1 MPRRRL
7 AHGTGLTQYQTP
19 SRLSDTPARGYGAGV
34 RHALFLLS
42 LLLGLTLAVPAA
54 PAAAQEAET
63 AEERA
68 ERLREIEAR
77 REQNARD
84 AERLRRRT
92 EATAAAMRR
101 LQASLV
107 ELAASLQE
115 AEREVTTTEARIEA
129 LDAEA
134 ETLTTALMGRRRAV
148 GEVLGALQMLE
159 RKRPPALLASP
170 DDANRAAVA
179 AVALAGVTPELQ
191 AEAERLAGDLDRI
204 EVVRLRAER
213 ERRRLAEGEAA
224 LSERRALLEDS
235 LAERER
241 RQAADRTRLRRIERE
256 DAALAAEA
264 TSLRALLD
272 GIEARDEA
280 RAEADLPRPPPPSP
294 RPRPLAG
301 ASDLPARFAEARAQL
316 SPPVTGRV
324 VRRFGERM
332 GGGGQAQEMTVA
344 TRSGAV
350 VVAPFGGRVKWAKPY
365 GALGNIVI
373 LDVGQGYTLVL
384 MGLGDFAVRRDD
396 VVSPGEPLGQ
406 MPTGA
411 SPGLRLH
418 LRRGGEVI
426 DPEPW
431 FRPGT
436 LVG

>member
-1 MPRRRL
+1 MRFVLPLL
-7 AHGTGLTQYQTP
+7 AALALTPT
-19 SRLSDTPARGYGAGV
+19 
-34 RHALFLLS
+34 AL
-42 LLLGLTLAVPAA
+42 
-54 PAAAQEAET
+54 AQEAPD
-63 AEERA
+63 ERA
-68 ERLREIEAR
+68 ERLREIEAQ

-92 EATAAAMRR
+92 EATAAALRR
-101 LQASLV
+101 LRASLV
-107 ELAASLQE
+107 DLAASLQE
-115 AEREVTTTEARIEA
+115 AEGEVTATEARIAA
-129 LDAEA
+129 LDEEA
-134 ETLTTALMGRRRAV
+134 AALTAALLVRRRAV

-191 AEAERLAGDLDRI
+191 AEAEALAGDLDRI

-224 LSERRALLEDS
+224 LAERRALLEDS
-235 LAERER
+235 LDQRER
-241 RQAADRTRLRRIERE
+241 RQAADRTRLRRIERA
-256 DAALAAEA
+256 DAALAEEA
-264 TSLRALLD
+264 TTLRALLA

-280 RAEADLPRPPPPSP
+280 EARAEGPTPPPPSR
-294 RPRPLAG
+294 RPEDLTLASG
-301 ASDLPARFAEARAQL
+301 LPARFVEARAQL
-316 SPPVTGRV
+316 RPPVAGRV
-324 VRRFGERM
+324 VRRFGERID
-332 GGGGQAQEMTVA
+332 GGGRAQEMTLA

-350 VVAPFGGRVKWAKPY
+350 VTAPFGGRVKWAKPY

-384 MGLGDFAVRRDD
+384 MGLGEFSVRRDD

-418 LRRGGEVI
+418 LRRGGDVI
-426 DPEPW
+426 DPAPW

-436 LVG
+436 LTG

>member
-1 MPRRRL
+1 MSPHGPRRYERRVRTLLVLL
-7 AHGTGLTQYQTP
+7 AV
-19 SRLSDTPARGYGAGV
+19 LSLTPA
-34 RHALFLLS
+34 AL
-42 LLLGLTLAVPAA
+42 
-54 PAAAQEAET
+54 AQED

-68 ERLREIEAR
+68 ERLRQIEEQ

-92 EATAAAMRR
+92 EATAAALRR
-101 LQASLV
+101 LRASLV
-107 ELAASLQE
+107 DLATSLQE
-115 AEREVTTTEARIEA
+115 AEGEVTATEDRIAE

-134 ETLTTALMGRRRAV
+134 EALTAALLVRRRAV

-179 AVALAGVTPELQ
+179 AVALAGVTPKLQ
-191 AEAERLAGDLDRI
+191 AEAEALAHDLDRI

-224 LSERRALLEDS
+224 LAERRALLEDS

-241 RQAADRTRLRRIERE
+241 RQAADRTRLRRIERQ
-256 DAALAAEA
+256 DAALAEEA
-264 TSLRALLD
+264 TTLRALLA

-280 RAEADLPRPPPPSP
+280 EARAAADAPTPPPPSR
-294 RPRPLAG
+294 RPQDLTV
-301 ASDLPARFAEARAQL
+301 ASGLPARFAEAQAQL
-316 SPPVTGRV
+316 RPPVAGRV
-324 VRRFGERM
+324 VRRFGERID
-332 GGGGQAQEMTVA
+332 GGGRAQEMTLA

-350 VVAPFGGRVKWAKPY
+350 VTAPFGGRVKWAKPY

-384 MGLGDFAVRRDD
+384 MGLGDFSVRRDD
-396 VVSPGEPLGQ
+396 LVSPGEPLGQ

-418 LRRGGEVI
+418 LRRGGDVI
-426 DPEPW
+426 DPAPW

-436 LVG
+436 LTG